1 MILYATLLAE
11 PSPRCVHCGGS
22 LRPARLRASRAAGVL
37 CLWCDERRHFRATR
51 CQGRRLPRQPVRRFL
66 PLPLDAGNAPSR
78 TGVSK
83 CFTHTMSHGTPVPVP
98 VPTPLKTPPSPA
110 GLYLGKK
117 LGLTPPG
124 YDDFKAIQYCSDIVD
139 AFEGGVGK
147 NNEDTHRGPLQAP
160 RRTAPR
166 HACEEDPW
174 VGRRRPQEVP
184 GRRAIQGAAVQPRAR
199 DPGPVLLWRRAV
211 RRRLLLAA
219 AHGLAGRVA
228 VRAAEGGLCT
238 QGLFTPLAVN
248 RSLFTPLKDRGLD
261 ALAPYPKARAPDLTD
276 RDLLA
281 EM

>member
-1 MILYATLLAE
+1 MTIEIYYWPFLVRGASLVRMLEHTKTPYKYISDKAQMATVRCQDAVIP

-83 CFTHTMSHGTPVPVP
+83 CFAHTISHGTPVPVP

-166 HACEEDPW
+166 HACEED
-174 VGRRRPQEVP
+174 G
-184 GRRAIQGAAVQPRAR
+184 
-199 DPGPVLLWRRAV
+199 
-211 RRRLLLAA
+211 
-219 AHGLAGRVA
+219 
-228 VRAAEGGLCT
+228 
-238 QGLFTPLAVN
+238 
-248 RSLFTPLKDRGLD
+248 
-261 ALAPYPKARAPDLTD
+261 
-276 RDLLA
+276 
-281 EM
+281 